1 MIDLHSHL
9 LPGIDDGSK
18 NLQESLKMARIY
30 EKAGYRQVVATPHW
44 IPGTSWMPTPG
55 EIRVQVAAL
64 NQRIKDEGIN
74 LSVLPGMEIALDPKI
89 PPLLDEEKLQPLG
102 EKSYVLIETP
112 YQMLPLGWEQVFFA
126 IASRGYA
133 VLLAHPER
141 CTQLADKPML
151 FDAIIEKEIYLQINW
166 DSFLGYQGR
175 EAAKLA
181 SYLAAK
187 GYIHCLA
194 TDSHDAD
201 NRHAGNVQRAAREVE
216 NLVGPRNLRLLAM
229 ENPARVLGGVPLA
242 PMSQQNSQD
251 PPKTKRRGFF
261 GHR

>member
-18 NLQESLKMARIY
+18 SLQESLKMARIY
-30 EKAGYRQVVATPHW
+30 EKAGYGQVVATPHW

-74 LSVLPGMEIALDPKI
+74 LSVVPGMEIALDPQI

-102 EKSYVLIETP
+102 ETSYVLIETP
-112 YQMLPLGWEQVFFA
+112 YQMFPLGWEKVFFA
-126 IASRGYA
+126 IASRGYT

-141 CTQLADKPML
+141 SIQLADKPML
-151 FDAIIEKEIYLQINW
+151 FDAFIEEEIYLQINW
-166 DSFLGYQGR
+166 DSFLGYHGR

-181 SYLAAK
+181 RYLAAK

-201 NRHAGNVQRAAREVE
+201 NRHAGNVKRAAREVE
-216 NLVGPRNLRLLAM
+216 KLVGARNLRLLAK
-229 ENPARVLGGVPLA
+229 ENPARVLGGEPLV
-242 PMSQQNSQD
+242 PMSQQNLQD
-251 PPKTKRRGFF
+251 TLKSKRRWFF
-261 GHR
+261 GYR

>member
-18 NLQESLKMARIY
+18 SLQESLKMARIY
-30 EKAGYRQVVATPHW
+30 EKAGYGQVVATPHW

-64 NQRIKDEGIN
+64 NQRIKDQGIN

-102 EKSYVLIETP
+102 QTSYVLIETP
-112 YQMLPLGWEQVFFA
+112 FQIFPLGWEQIFFA
-126 IASRGYA
+126 IESRGYT

-141 CTQLADKPML
+141 CAQLADKPML
-151 FDAIIEKEIYLQINW
+151 FDGFIEKGIYLQINW
-166 DSFLGYQGR
+166 DSFLGYHGR
-175 EAAKLA
+175 EAARLA
-181 SYLAAK
+181 RYLAAK

-201 NRHAGNVQRAAREVE
+201 NRHAGNVQRAAREVK
-216 NLVGPRNLRLLAM
+216 NLVGPKNLQLLAR
-229 ENPARVLGGVPLA
+229 ENPARVLGGEPLV
-242 PMSQQNSQD
+242 PMSRQNPQD
-251 PPKTKRRGFF
+251 TPKSKRRLFF
-261 GHR
+261 GYR

>member
-18 NLQESLKMARIY
+18 SLQESLKMARIY
-30 EKAGYRQVVATPHW
+30 EKAGYHQVVATPHW
-44 IPGTSWMPTPG
+44 IAGTSWMPTPG

-64 NQRIKDEGIN
+64 NQSIKDEGIN

-89 PPLLDEEKLQPLG
+89 PRLLDEKKLQPLG
-102 EKSYVLIETP
+102 KKSYVLIETP
-112 YQMLPLGWEQVFFA
+112 FQMFPMGWEQVFFA
-126 IASRGYA
+126 IASRGYT

-151 FDAIIEKEIYLQINW
+151 FDTLIEKGIYLQINW
-166 DSFLGYQGR
+166 NSFLGYHGR

-181 SYLAAK
+181 RYLATK

-194 TDSHDAD
+194 TDSHDVD

-216 NLVGPRNLRLLAM
+216 KLVGPRNLQLLAK
-229 ENPARVLGGVPLA
+229 ENPARVLDGVPLA
-242 PMSQQNSQD
+242 PMSRQNSQD
-251 PPKTKRRGFF
+251 TPKSKRRWFF